1 MNPAKKKSWQGFRQR
16 TIRILMMFVFLYQ
29 KNCKIV
35 FLTTIYYK
43 SLFLLCF
50 QRTEYKAEC
59 GNIKGFKE
67 IKKTIKHTK

>member
-1 MNPAKKKSWQGFRQR
+1 
-16 TIRILMMFVFLYQ
+16 MMFVFLYQ